1 MIQIEKEQVYVY
13 LGKTIGTVHQYDRF
27 KNGIPNDLR
36 AMISKEPLLERMI
49 IPVEQFLQAKQDIE
63 TEGTILNNIYNQI
76 DRNLGGE

>member
-36 AMISKEPLLERMI
+36 IMVSKEPLLERMI

-63 TEGTILNNIYNQI
+63 TDGTVLNNVYKQI
-76 DRNLGGE
+76 DKRLGGE